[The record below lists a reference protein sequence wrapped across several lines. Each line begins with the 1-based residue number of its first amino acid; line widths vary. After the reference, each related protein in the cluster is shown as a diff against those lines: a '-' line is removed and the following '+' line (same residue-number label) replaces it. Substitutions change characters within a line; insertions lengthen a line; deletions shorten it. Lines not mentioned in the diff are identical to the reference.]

1 MDDDILFFDEDSSN
15 VIFSSDEMGIVSVNL
30 NNINLHDANFYK
42 YDCKTII
49 HGRPSDWCYRYK
61 QRKAFFFK
69 KKLRI
74 NACCMA
80 SNKIVILELARRSEK
95 RNRTIFY

>member
-49 HGRPSDWCYRYK
+49 HGRPLD
-61 QRKAFFFK
+61 
-69 KKLRI
+69 
-74 NACCMA
+74 
-80 SNKIVILELARRSEK
+80 
-95 RNRTIFY
+95 